1 MIKKVFLVI
10 ILISFLISSLLSFY
24 NFSFAQTTTRLDLSD
39 YKIQR
44 CIIDFGQNKVELNQV
59 SDESINLCLKNEGIN
74 VDLNSIRGCF
84 KNGIDTKCLEDKV
97 KGIGSVNSV
106 TQDKIDKVIDCLE
119 SSLPFFSE
127 IIPGLGGIGD
137 VKAPKL
143 DIGNFL
149 KFIAGTYVINLVSDI
164 INKFIGQIF
173 GKVPTNDSGAQ
184 QAIAAATQET
194 AKGFAGQIQQGLQL
208 AIQDSIEYLQYKILS
223 AIESVIYDKILKN
236 FIPDIKQYTYLRL
249 YQAYSNAIEKI
260 IEPFN
265 KPNISCLP
273 LEVKSCAL
281 GLLDTA
287 NGQMIQAARRSEEA
301 KTAIR
306 LVKDLTRNKKFE
318 IFNKETCDPT
328 NPETLLVYQQL
339 GLNPSIVV
347 AENAATLTAYMK
359 KPQILIAKVE
369 IERNNYLA
377 NIYNFFANPFKSIN
391 LRYLLGQAGGNN
403 ENNTQINLDEEL
415 RKINET
421 TNDIGN
427 CSLIANTSTMKIFQ
441 ELETELK
448 GLAIYLSQPG
458 GVNFKFKSECRTTAA
473 GQRIKSLDAQIA
485 QLQERLKKLDPSS
498 PEASQITAKISEL
511 ERLKNQYQQQED
523 QIRKAGITGESALCV
538 EKGEIKN
545 PISTYE
551 EMKNVIEKKDL
562 TYFLNRSNTQ
572 NILVNFVRG
581 WVNSNLFKTIDEGF
595 NRLGIKTSNPQSSQ
609 DIAEIYSPKK
619 ASELCSD
626 YKNYG
631 LIGGDTVC
639 KNVMY
644 QQNTLLMNMN
654 KLEMQTNLNNIQNI
668 FELFSNILNTVN
680 IYSSTTKGGENALRG
695 ILTTYA
701 VFSNISKDYLNA
713 LQKIINDI
721 EDINSSLEN
730 TSSTLNSLSNKINE
744 IYNFSSS
751 SLLTLT
757 KALSDLENSTLT
769 QEINSITSLIRE
781 KEEKLSNIKNEV
793 NSKLQRLQQ
802 IAINQRFITLFSLAE
817 NKLLDNSKIRP
828 ILPPNYFAYYY
839 GNEFVPG
846 TNTTMGS
853 FMNILPVTRQ
863 DLSFYNYF
871 YPYFVINLSSL
882 NNIGDFINNG
892 KIHFR
897 KRVGFFRSE
906 AEDTLTNPPFL
917 LADIIRRIIFAL
929 YNTPEE
935 GVSEKNQKNILTAV
949 VDVLNDYFNG
959 ATSSLTQEDI
969 DKLFT
974 FFNSLEDVSNR
985 MILYV
990 NQNTAT
996 FPEDYAL
1003 AYDIVGKQI
1012 IKMNLKETLEYF
1024 KTISSSYKET
1034 VEFVKNNFATIS
1046 PLIAE
1051 INQLKNRLDQMQKD
1065 YDNLYQQ
1072 AFKNSAISKNIV
1084 IEKSNEAENI
1094 RNELFSIRSDL
1105 SNVCINYNRLL
1116 TEFEGIFN
1124 TMIGSNSDGSGTNSA
1139 QIENEENQGRK
1150 FGKLIKNSLGNIF
1163 SVFSLFGL
1171 STNKVIHIK

>member
-10 ILISFLISSLLSFY
+10 ILISFLISSLLSVY

-39 YKIQR
+39 YKIQS
-44 CIIDFGQNKVELNQV
+44 CTIDFGQNKVELNQV
-59 SDESINLCLKNEGIN
+59 SDESINLCLNNVGIK

-84 KNGIDTKCLEDKV
+84 KNGIDTKCLEYKV
-97 KGIGSVNSV
+97 GGVGSV

-127 IIPGLGGIGD
+127 IIPGLGGLGD
-137 VKAPKL
+137 IKAPKL
-143 DIGNFL
+143 DIGTFL
-149 KFIAGTYVINLVSDI
+149 KFIAGAYLMNLVSDI

-184 QAIAAATQET
+184 QAVAAATQET
-194 AKGFAGQIQQGLQL
+194 AKGLAGQIQQGLQL

-281 GLLDTA
+281 SLLDTA
-287 NGQMIQAARRSEEA
+287 NDQMIQAARRSEES

-318 IFNKETCDPT
+318 IFNKATCDPKDPT
-328 NPETLLVYQQL
+328 TFSVYQAL

-347 AENAATLTAYMK
+347 AENATTLTAYMK
-359 KPQILIAKVE
+359 EPQILVTKVE

-403 ENNTQINLDEEL
+403 KNNTQINLDEEL

-441 ELETELK
+441 ELETELR
-448 GLAIYLSQPG
+448 GLATYLSQPG
-458 GVNFKFKSECRTTAA
+458 GVNFKFKSECRTTVAE
-473 GQRIKSLDAQIA
+473 QRIKSLDAQIA

-619 ASELCSD
+619 ANELCSD

-631 LIGGDTVC
+631 LTGGDTVC

-668 FELFSNILNTVN
+668 LELFSNILNTVN
-680 IYSSTTKGGENALRG
+680 IYSSTTKGGENDLRG
-695 ILTTYA
+695 ILITYA
-701 VFSNISKDYLNA
+701 GFSYISQDYLNA

-730 TSSTLNSLSNKINE
+730 ASSTLNSLSNKISE
-744 IYNFSSS
+744 LYNFSSS
-751 SLLTLT
+751 NLATLT
-757 KALSDLENSTLT
+757 RVLSSLENSTLT
-769 QEINSITSLIRE
+769 QEINSITALIRE

-802 IAINQRFITLFSLAE
+802 ISNNQRFITLFSLAE

-828 ILPPNYFAYYY
+828 VLPSGYFDYYY
-839 GNEFVPG
+839 GNESVPG
-846 TNTTMGS
+846 ANTAMGS

-863 DLSFYNYF
+863 NLSFYNYF

-897 KRVGFFRSE
+897 TRALFQG
-906 AEDTLTNPPFL
+906 EDTLTNPPFL
-917 LADIIRRIIFAL
+917 LADTIRRIIFAL

-969 DKLFT
+969 NKLST

-1034 VEFVKNNFATIS
+1034 IEFVKENFATIS

-1072 AFKNSAISKNIV
+1072 AFKNSAISKNV
-1084 IEKSNEAENI
+1084 VTEKSNEAENI

-1105 SNVCINYNRLL
+1105 SNVCTNYNRLL
-1116 TEFEGIFN
+1116 TEFEGIVN
-1124 TMIGSNSDGSGTNSA
+1124 TMIGSNSGSSGTSSA

-1150 FGKLIKNSLGNIF
+1150 FAKLIKNSLGNIF

>member
-1 MIKKVFLVI
+1 MIKKFFLVI
-10 ILISFLISSLLSFY
+10 ILISFSISSLLSFY

-39 YKIQR
+39 YKIKS

-59 SDESINLCLKNEGIN
+59 SDESINLCLKNLKNEGIN

-84 KNGIDTKCLEDKV
+84 KNGIDTKCLEDK
-97 KGIGSVNSV
+97 IGSVGRV
-106 TQDKIDKVIDCLE
+106 TQDKINKVIDCLE

-127 IIPGLGGIGD
+127 IIPGLGGFGD

-143 DIGNFL
+143 DIGTFL
-149 KFIAGTYVINLVSDI
+149 KFIAGAYLMNLVSDI

-223 AIESVIYDKILKN
+223 AIEGVIYDKILKN

-249 YQAYSNAIEKI
+249 YQAYSNAVEKI

-273 LEVKSCAL
+273 LEVKSCVF

-287 NGQMIQAARRSEEA
+287 NGQIIQAARRSEEA

-306 LVKDLTRNKKFE
+306 LARDLIRNKKFE
-318 IFNKETCDPT
+318 IFNKTTCDPT

-339 GLNPSIVV
+339 GLNPNIVV
-347 AENAATLTAYMK
+347 AENAATLKAYIK
-359 KPQILIAKVE
+359 EPQILVAKVE

-391 LRYLLGQAGGNN
+391 LRYLLGQAGGIN

-415 RKINET
+415 RKINEI

-448 GLAIYLSQPG
+448 GLATYLSQPG

-485 QLQERLKKLDPSS
+485 QLEQRLKKLDPSS

-511 ERLKNQYQQQED
+511 ERLKNHYQQQED

-562 TYFLNRSNTQ
+562 TYFLNRPNTQ

-668 FELFSNILNTVN
+668 LELFSNILNTLN
-680 IYSSTTKGGENALRG
+680 IYSSTTKKGENDLKG

-701 VFSNISKDYLNA
+701 VFSNISKDYSDA
-713 LQKIINDI
+713 LLKIINDI

-730 TSSTLNSLSNKINE
+730 ASSTLNSLSNKINE

-751 SLLTLT
+751 SLLKLT

-769 QEINSITSLIRE
+769 QEINSITALIRE
-781 KEEKLSNIKNEV
+781 KEERLSNIKNEV

-828 ILPPNYFAYYY
+828 VLPSGYFDYYY

-846 TNTTMGS
+846 TNTTMGY

-897 KRVGFFRSE
+897 KRLGFFRG
-906 AEDTLTNPPFL
+906 EDTLTNPPFL
-917 LADIIRRIIFAL
+917 LADTIRRIIFAL

-969 DKLFT
+969 NKLST
-974 FFNSLEDVSNR
+974 FFNSLENVSNR

-1034 VEFVKNNFATIS
+1034 VEFVRNNFATIS

-1072 AFKNSAISKNIV
+1072 AFKNAAISKNVV

-1124 TMIGSNSDGSGTNSA
+1124 TMIGSNSGGSGNSSF

-1150 FGKLIKNSLGNIF
+1150 FAKLIKNSLGNIF

>member
-1 MIKKVFLVI
+1 
-10 ILISFLISSLLSFY
+10 
-24 NFSFAQTTTRLDLSD
+24 
-39 YKIQR
+39 
-44 CIIDFGQNKVELNQV
+44 
-59 SDESINLCLKNEGIN
+59 
-74 VDLNSIRGCF
+74 
-84 KNGIDTKCLEDKV
+84 
-97 KGIGSVNSV
+97 
-106 TQDKIDKVIDCLE
+106 
-119 SSLPFFSE
+119 
-127 IIPGLGGIGD
+127 
-137 VKAPKL
+137 
-143 DIGNFL
+143 
-149 KFIAGTYVINLVSDI
+149 
-164 INKFIGQIF
+164 
-173 GKVPTNDSGAQ
+173 
-184 QAIAAATQET
+184 
-194 AKGFAGQIQQGLQL
+194 
-208 AIQDSIEYLQYKILS
+208 
-223 AIESVIYDKILKN
+223 
-236 FIPDIKQYTYLRL
+236 
-249 YQAYSNAIEKI
+249 
-260 IEPFN
+260 
-265 KPNISCLP
+265 
-273 LEVKSCAL
+273 
-281 GLLDTA
+281 
-287 NGQMIQAARRSEEA
+287 
-301 KTAIR
+301 
-306 LVKDLTRNKKFE
+306 
-318 IFNKETCDPT
+318 
-328 NPETLLVYQQL
+328 
-339 GLNPSIVV
+339 
-347 AENAATLTAYMK
+347 
-359 KPQILIAKVE
+359 
-369 IERNNYLA
+369 
-377 NIYNFFANPFKSIN
+377 
-391 LRYLLGQAGGNN
+391 
-403 ENNTQINLDEEL
+403 
-415 RKINET
+415 
-421 TNDIGN
+421 
-427 CSLIANTSTMKIFQ
+427 
-441 ELETELK
+441 
-448 GLAIYLSQPG
+448 
-458 GVNFKFKSECRTTAA
+458 
-473 GQRIKSLDAQIA
+473 
-485 QLQERLKKLDPSS
+485 
-498 PEASQITAKISEL
+498 
-511 ERLKNQYQQQED
+511 
-523 QIRKAGITGESALCV
+523 
-538 EKGEIKN
+538 
-545 PISTYE
+545 
-551 EMKNVIEKKDL
+551 MKNVIEKKDL

-595 NRLGIKTSNPQSSQ
+595 NRLGIKTSKPQSSQ

-626 YKNYG
+626 YKDYG

-644 QQNTLLMNMN
+644 QQNTLFMNMN

-668 FELFSNILNTVN
+668 LELFSNILNTVN
-680 IYSSTTKGGENALRG
+680 IYSSTTKRGENALKG

-701 VFSNISKDYLNA
+701 GFSYISKDYLNA

-730 TSSTLNSLSNKINE
+730 ASSTLNSLSNKINE
-744 IYNFSSS
+744 LYNFSSS

-769 QEINSITSLIRE
+769 QEINSITALIRE
-781 KEEKLSNIKNEV
+781 KEERLSNIKNEV

-828 ILPPNYFAYYY
+828 VLPSGYFDYYY

-846 TNTTMGS
+846 ANTTMGS

-863 DLSFYNYF
+863 NLSFYNYF

-897 KRVGFFRSE
+897 TRALFQG
-906 AEDTLTNPPFL
+906 EDTLTNPPFL
-917 LADIIRRIIFAL
+917 LADTIRRIIFAL

-969 DKLFT
+969 NKLST

-1034 VEFVKNNFATIS
+1034 VEFVRNNFATIS
-1046 PLIAE
+1046 PLIVE

-1072 AFKNSAISKNIV
+1072 AFKNSAISKNFV

-1124 TMIGSNSDGSGTNSA
+1124 TMIGSNSGGSGTSSA

-1150 FGKLIKNSLGNIF
+1150 FAKLIKNSLGNIF

-1171 STNKVIHIK
+1171 STNKVMHIK

>member
-1 MIKKVFLVI
+1 MIKEVFLVI
-10 ILISFLISSLLSFY
+10 ILISFSISSLLSFY

-39 YKIQR
+39 YKIKS

-59 SDESINLCLKNEGIN
+59 SDESINLCLKNENIN

-97 KGIGSVNSV
+97 RGVGIV
-106 TQDKIDKVIDCLE
+106 TQDKINKVIDCLE

-127 IIPGLGGIGD
+127 IIPGLGGLGD

-143 DIGNFL
+143 DIGTFL
-149 KFIAGTYVINLVSDI
+149 KFIAGAYLMNLVSDI

-223 AIESVIYDKILKN
+223 AIEGVIYDKILKN

-265 KPNISCLP
+265 NPNISCLP

-359 KPQILIAKVE
+359 EPQTLLAKVE

-391 LRYLLGQAGGNN
+391 LRYLLGQAGGIN
-403 ENNTQINLDEEL
+403 ENNTQINLDEQL

-421 TNDIGN
+421 KNDIGN

-473 GQRIKSLDAQIA
+473 EQRIKSLDVQIE

-498 PEASQITAKISEL
+498 PEASQITAKTSEL
-511 ERLKNQYQQQED
+511 ERLKNQYQQQEE

-551 EMKNVIEKKDL
+551 EMKNAIEKKDL

-619 ASELCSD
+619 TSELCSD

-644 QQNTLLMNMN
+644 QQNTLFMNMN

-668 FELFSNILNTVN
+668 LELFSNILNTVN
-680 IYSSTTKGGENALRG
+680 IYSSTTKKGENDLRG
-695 ILTTYA
+695 ILITYA
-701 VFSNISKDYLNA
+701 GFSYISKDYLNA

-730 TSSTLNSLSNKINE
+730 ASSTLNSLSNKINE
-744 IYNFSSS
+744 LYNFSSS

-769 QEINSITSLIRE
+769 QEINSITALIRE
-781 KEEKLSNIKNEV
+781 KEERLSNIKNEV

-828 ILPPNYFAYYY
+828 VLPSGYFDYYY

-846 TNTTMGS
+846 ANTTMGS
-853 FMNILPVTRQ
+853 FMNILPATRQ
-863 DLSFYNYF
+863 NLSFYNYF

-897 KRVGFFRSE
+897 TRALFQG
-906 AEDTLTNPPFL
+906 EDTLTNPSFL
-917 LADIIRRIIFAL
+917 LADTIRRIIFAL

-969 DKLFT
+969 NKLST
-974 FFNSLEDVSNR
+974 FFNNLEDVSNR

-990 NQNTAT
+990 NQNNSN

-1012 IKMNLKETLEYF
+1012 IKMNLRETLDYF

-1034 VEFVKNNFATIS
+1034 VEFVRNNFATIS

-1072 AFKNSAISKNIV
+1072 AFKNSAISKNVV

-1124 TMIGSNSDGSGTNSA
+1124 TMIGSNSGGSGTNSA

-1150 FGKLIKNSLGNIF
+1150 FAKLIKNSLGNIF